1 MARRKTAPGDTTEI
15 AYHVRTDRGPWSS
28 ADPSDKKLSRAKRG
42 REWRARTRMGRT
54 DGTTTSLSRSGLT
67 PAAAL
72 NALELVIADERRGM
86 LDPETSIP
94 TLGDLIAWVVRR
106 IEEGRDPKVKSPNSI
121 IKYVSIARLW
131 AGHPT
136 PDLDDDL
143 AQRRSHIQKG
153 GQHESRVH
161 GIRIDRLTPA
171 DLADELERVASL
183 GAGSLPH
190 LRALWR
196 KATARGIALRH
207 ITTDPA
213 VGLPLPA
220 PAQRPEDRVYKNGAR
235 RPLNN
240 SLTDAQLDTL
250 REQATVRHP
259 QQRLDVAD
267 LIILGSYTGLRIN
280 EANSLR
286 WVDVH
291 LGDDRSF
298 LTVEGQVYG
307 SGADRQWEPQL
318 KRESSRRTVPL
329 PTAAA
334 ELLRARQER
343 ALAAQLEGEVS
354 DAMTN
359 FVFPSQAGGVP
370 DPVTARKAVRRK
382 LDRAGFPWVTFHT
395 LRRTVERQLMDAE
408 VDPRVIMAVM
418 GHDPATSWASY
429 VDHKSVDVDSAAM
442 ALSRRA

>member
-1 MARRKTAPGDTTEI
+1 MVRRKTAPGDITEI
-15 AYHVRTDRGPWSS
+15 AYHVRTDGDRWLS
-28 ADPSDKKLSRAKRG
+28 ADPSDSALSRAKRG
-42 REWRARTRMGRT
+42 RKWRARTRMGRS
-54 DGTTTSLSRSGLT
+54 DGTTTTISRRGVT

-72 NALELVIADERRGM
+72 DALELVVAEERRGI
-86 LDPETSIP
+86 LDPETSVP
-94 TLGDLIAWVVRR
+94 TLGDLIAWAVDR
-106 IEEGRDPKVKSPNSI
+106 IETGRDPKVKSPNSI
-121 IKYVSIARLW
+121 TKYVSVARLW

-136 PDLDDDL
+136 PKLDDDS
-143 AQRRSHIQKG
+143 ARRRSHIKKEIP
-153 GQHESRVH
+153 HESRVH

-171 DLADELERVASL
+171 DLADELERVAAL

-207 ITTDPA
+207 ISADPA
-213 VGLPLPA
+213 VGLALPA
-220 PAQRPEDRVYKNGAR
+220 PSESPQDRVYKNGAP

-240 SLTDAQLDTL
+240 SLTNAQLETL
-250 REQATVRHP
+250 REQVQVQHP

-291 LGDDRSF
+291 FEDDRSF
-298 LTVEGQVYG
+298 LTIEGQVYG
-307 SGADRQWEPQL
+307 SGTARRWVPQL

-329 PTAAA
+329 PPVAA
-334 ELLRARQER
+334 EILRVRQQR
-343 ALAAQLEGEVS
+343 MLADQLEGKAS
-354 DAMTN
+354 GAATT
-359 FVFPSQAGGVP
+359 FVFPSRAGAVP
-370 DPVTARKAVRRK
+370 DPTTTKKAVRRK

-395 LRRTVERQLMDAE
+395 LRRTVERQLMDAG

-429 VDHKSVDVDSAAM
+429 VDQKSVDVHSAAEV
-442 ALSRRA
+442 LS